1 MKIGYVIAIDG
12 PSGAGKSTLA
22 RELARR
28 LGYHYIDTGAMY
40 RAAALAASRQGLPL
54 EEGPELR
61 EFLGRLR
68 IRQETRSGSVHTLVG
83 EEDVSEAIR
92 TAEMGMKA
100 SEISALPSV
109 RERMLVLQRELG
121 SGGGVVLEGRDIGT
135 VVFPGAEIKF
145 FLDATVEERAR
156 RRYQELRSNGYEGDL
171 EQILLEIRAR
181 DRNDS
186 TRAIAP
192 LRCAADARVID
203 STAKSVDEVA
213 AEMMRAIAA
222 GAEGKD

>member
-68 IRQETRSGSVHTLVG
+68 IRQETRSGTVHTLVG

-213 AEMMRAIAA
+213 AEMMRVIAA

>member
-28 LGYHYIDTGAMY
+28 LGYNFIDTGAMY

-54 EEGPELR
+54 VEGPELR
-61 EFLGRLR
+61 EFLRRLR

-135 VVFPGAEIKF
+135 VVFPAAEIKF

>member
-213 AEMMRAIAA
+213 AEMMRVIAA

>member
-54 EEGPELR
+54 EEGSELR
-61 EFLGRLR
+61 EFLRRLR